1 MKSYSKKLSG
11 FLVFAALAGTL
22 FLPTACGPSQQALEK
37 AVGDYIAKNPQAL
50 QKPIMEAMKANRPQR
65 PPEVPLAERMK
76 NPIKVPTEGAPVK
89 GPANAPVTISIFSD
103 FQCPFCKR
111 VLPTLEQI
119 EKDYDGKVKFVY
131 HFNPLP
137 FHPNAMPAAKAAAAA
152 NDQGKFWQMHDAL
165 FNNQADLSDAGI
177 QKAAKEA
184 GLDMKKFDADSKSNK
199 YDAKI
204 QADITFAQQNGAN
217 GTPAFFINGVA
228 LKGAQPYPAFKQII
242 DAFLNP
248 GSVPAAPTSANA
260 APAPAAPAAAP
271 AAPAPA
277 APKPN

>member
-1 MKSYSKKLSG
+1 VKSYSKMLSG
-11 FLVFAALAGTL
+11 LLVLSALAGAL
-22 FLPTACGPSQQALEK
+22 FLPACGPSQQALEK

-65 PPEVPLAERMK
+65 PPEVPLEERIK
-76 NPIKVPTEGAPVK
+76 HPIKVPIDGAPVK
-89 GPANAPVTISIFSD
+89 GAANAPVTIVIFSD

-119 EKDYDGKVKFVY
+119 EKDYSGKVKFAY
-131 HFNPLP
+131 RFNPLP

-165 FNNQADLSDAGI
+165 FANQADLSDAGLL
-177 QKAAKEA
+177 KAAKEA
-184 GLDMKKFDADSKSNK
+184 GLDMKKFEADYKSDK

-204 QADITFAQQNGAN
+204 KADIDFAQQNGAN

-248 GSVPAAPTSANA
+248 GSVPAAPTAANAAPAPGAPAPA
-260 APAPAAPAAAP
+260 APAPAAPAA
-271 AAPAPA
+271 
-277 APKPN
+277 KPN